1 MGSHLIA
8 TVPAQKEYVH
18 VLRAVVGSASSLLDA
33 TVETIQDLRLIV
45 DEACGRLL
53 ALRGEPGLLSM
64 RIDFDPDRMNI
75 TITVDGTGSD
85 WSEIGPSPL
94 ADRILAALTD
104 GYRLEQAPAP
114 AVVMTKLLR
123 VTEG

>member
-1 MGSHLIA
+1 MGSHLTA
-8 TVPAQKEYVH
+8 TVPAQREYVH

-64 RIDFDPDRMNI
+64 RIDFDPDGMNI
-75 TITVDGTGSD
+75 TIAVDGTGSN
-85 WSEIGPSPL
+85 WTEAGSNPL

-104 GYRLEQAPAP
+104 GYHLEQAPAP
-114 AVVMTKLLR
+114 AIVMTKSLR
-123 VTEG
+123 FTGG